1 MNCKELVYLLGD
13 YIDGTM
19 EESLRRELDVHI
31 AMCDSCLNFLS
42 TYNKTRIACRQVKL
56 QEIPEEFRVRLKSF
70 VMRKA
75 EERHQGIEKYIR
87 IAEEEKRR
95 EVDSLIAAYRE
106 KRLTPVA
113 AVLFDTHR
121 DRCPSCGSFLRSLN
135 GGAHSADVPAGIVD
149 HLSEFLDALP
159 PGEEPYLPSK

>member
-19 EESLRRELDVHI
+19 DESLRRELDVHI
-31 AMCDSCLNFLS
+31 AMCDSCMNFLA

-56 QEIPEEFRVRLKSF
+56 EEIPEEFRARLKSF

-75 EERHQGIEKYIR
+75 EERHRGIEKYILLAQQAR
-87 IAEEEKRR
+87 RR

-106 KRLTPVA
+106 KRLTPAA

-135 GGAHSADVPAGIVD
+135 GGVRDPVVPPGIVD
-149 HLSEFLDALP
+149 HLAEFIDALP
-159 PGEEPYLPSK
+159 PGEDPFLR

>member
-19 EESLRRELDVHI
+19 DESLRRELDVHI
-31 AMCDSCLNFLS
+31 AMCESCMNFLS
-42 TYNKTRIACRQVKL
+42 TYNKTRLACRQVEL
-56 QEIPEEFRVRLKSF
+56 DEIPEEFRVRLKAF

-87 IAEEEKRR
+87 LAEEERR
-95 EVDSLIAAYRE
+95 RSVDSLIAAYCE
-106 KRLTPVA
+106 KRLTPAA

-121 DRCPSCGSFLRSLN
+121 ERCPSCGSFLRSLN
-135 GGAHSADVPAGIVD
+135 GGARNPDVPVGIVD
-149 HLSEFLDALP
+149 HLAEFLDALP
-159 PGEEPYLPSK
+159 PGEEPYRPAK